1 VGDPSSL
8 AKSGVAISSMGCM
21 VPQSFA
27 VSGNL
32 KDRGGNRRGGG
43 GEREPNEILSQET
56 GLCPTFETPNKT
68 TERK

>member
-8 AKSGVAISSMGCM
+8 AKSGVAIPSMGCV

-32 KDRGGNRRGGG
+32 KDRGGNRRGG
-43 GEREPNEILSQET
+43 EREPNEILSQET
-56 GLCPTFETPNKT
+56 SLCPTFETPNRT